1 MAGRYCIDASAI
13 IHAWRDL
20 YRPKSFPTFWS
31 RVDELIDGGG
41 LLAPEDVREELR
53 SPKDLVDWAGVRD
66 NAFRDLD
73 EELQYAL
80 RNVLVDLDVVM
91 RQRKLTFLAKDLK
104 ADPVVVALARLTGST
119 VVTQERPRGLQ
130 GRPKIPDLC
139 QRYSIKCIGI
149 ADLIDEQGWR
159 F

>member
-1 MAGRYCIDASAI
+1 MASRYCVDASAI

-41 LLAPEDVREELR
+41 LIAPEDVREELR
-53 SPKDLVDWAGVRD
+53 SPKDLVDWADARD
-66 NAFRDLD
+66 KTFRDLD
-73 EELQYAL
+73 EELQQAL
-80 RNVLVDLDVVM
+80 RNVLSDLAAVM
-91 RQRKLTFLAKDLK
+91 GQRKLPFLAKDLK

-139 QRYSIKCIGI
+139 HRYGIKCIGI
-149 ADLIDEQGWR
+149 ADLIDEQAWR